1 MPVGVLGMA
10 FIEGMCG
17 SANSLAANAVCVAR
31 DKCLMLA
38 DAPMCYQ

>member
-10 FIEGMCG
+10 VSKGMRG
-17 SANSLAANAVCVAR
+17 SANSLAANAVCLTR
-31 DKCLMLA
+31 DKWLMLA